1 MRSLSLTPSKFRGTT
16 SGLNCYISLVE
27 TILCGCG
34 HGEPKKLKC
43 ERVIFLF
50 WLNTLKF
57 FHTSNRNML
66 NPFPF
71 HLIQGFLPLD
81 NYWYVGIEERDRTAL
96 YWFFLLGGGRGGSFY
111 KIVLYRILLL
121 KDVRKI
127 YGSLIS
133 WNRPIR
139 SSKNRKNK
147 ILFYEN
153 YFSARTVQ
161 A

>member
-1 MRSLSLTPSKFRGTT
+1 MRSLSLTPSKFRGIT

-66 NPFPF
+66 NQFPF

-81 NYWYVGIEERDRTAL
+81 NYLALVLKKGTGQLCIDFFYWAEEEEGL
-96 YWFFLLGGGRGGSFY
+96 FIKSFY
-111 KIVLYRILLL
+111 IEFC
-121 KDVRKI
+121 
-127 YGSLIS
+127 S
-133 WNRPIR
+133 WRMWG
-139 SSKNRKNK
+139 K
-147 ILFYEN
+147 YMG
-153 YFSARTVQ
+153 V
-161 A
+161 